1 MINWNKYPFV
11 RLLLPF
17 ATGVWLC
24 LFFTSF
30 RFNFVALYTTMLLLL
45 VSLALVSRYVKNYDK
60 AWIFGAV
67 LAFYLFSTGYAITQV
82 YDEQEKITCF
92 RNCNEEIKA
101 YITRVYDAPE
111 ERENSYKVVL
121 EMRELVLDSSRAVP
135 ASGKVIAYF
144 SKDDVAAGLAYGD
157 MICFNKPVAEVQPP
171 RNPGEFDYRS
181 YLQRKGIIGQIY
193 LGEDEWR
200 PLNERQA
207 NPIYAFS
214 YSFRDKM
221 LASLQNCGIK
231 GDEFGVAAAILLGY
245 DDNLTPELRQSY
257 SAAGSMHILCVSGM
271 HVGIIFLMASFLLG
285 FMDRKKWLKMT
296 KQVILLA
303 LIWFYALIAGLSP
316 SIMRAS
322 IMISLCIIGDILN
335 RKGFTINSIAA
346 SAFILLC
353 INPTN
358 FFEIGFLLSYSA
370 VVGIV
375 VLEKPIYNLVYIKNK
390 RLDKLWEIEA
400 VALAAQIAT
409 TPFTI
414 FYFNQFTT
422 YFWLSNIFLTP
433 ISFIVVLSGMTLIL
447 VSWIPYLNTIVGY
460 VVWGTLY
467 VMDKIVIWIESL
479 PLSIIRGLYISRLE
493 LFLLLF
499 TLIAFLLFVTSK
511 SKRRFY
517 AVIVPLA
524 MFVCC
529 FSIRHLTTRQVEEI
543 EFYSLRKHTVIDI
556 VSRGQHVLIADS
568 TLVEDKGTVDFSLA
582 ANWYRLSL
590 DDSPAVIGLDDNFD
604 GEFVSKRGNL
614 ILFGDKLVALAEPA
628 ITLANPIDDKI
639 KIDYLLYYGNNRNSL
654 DRYANLYNI
663 SYLVIDGTVPNY
675 LAEKLTQQAE
685 ELNIPYTCLSDNAL
699 ICKRD

>member
-1 MINWNKYPFV
+1 
-11 RLLLPF
+11 
-17 ATGVWLC
+17 
-24 LFFTSF
+24 
-30 RFNFVALYTTMLLLL
+30 MLLLL
-45 VSLALVSRYVKNYDK
+45 ASLALVSRYVKNYDK
-60 AWIFGAV
+60 AWVFGAV

-82 YDEQEKITCF
+82 YDEQEKATCF
-92 RNCNEEIKA
+92 KSRDDVKA

-121 EMRELVLDSSRAVP
+121 EVNELVLDSSHTVP
-135 ASGKVIAYF
+135 ASGKVVAYF
-144 SKDDVAAGLAYGD
+144 AKDDVAVSLSYGD
-157 MICFNKPVAEVQPP
+157 VICFNKPVSDVQPP

-181 YLQRKGIIGQIY
+181 YLYRKGIVGQIY
-193 LGEDEWR
+193 LGEDEWK
-200 PLNERQA
+200 PLDERRA
-207 NPIYAFS
+207 DPIYAFS
-214 YSFRDKM
+214 YRFRDKM
-221 LASLQNCGIK
+221 LASLQNCGIS

-322 IMISLCIIGDILN
+322 IMISLCIIGEMLN

-353 INPTN
+353 INPAN
-358 FFEIGFLLSYSA
+358 LFEIGFLLSYSA

-375 VLEKPIYNLVYIKNK
+375 VLEKPIYNLIYIKNK

-400 VALAAQIAT
+400 VALVAQIAT
-409 TPFTI
+409 CPFTI

-447 VSWIPYLNTIVGY
+447 VSWIPYVNTLVGY

-479 PLSIIRGLYISRLE
+479 PLSIIRGLYISKLE
-493 LFLLLF
+493 LFMLLF
-499 TLIAFLLFVTSK
+499 SLVALLLFVTSK
-511 SKRRFY
+511 SKRTFY
-517 AVIVPLA
+517 AVTVSLA
-524 MFVCC
+524 LFVCC

-543 EFYSLRKHTVIDI
+543 EFYSLRKHTAIDL

-568 TLVEDKGTVDFSLA
+568 TLADDKSTIDYSLMT
-582 ANWYRLSL
+582 NWYRLFL
-590 DDSPAVIGLDDNFD
+590 TDNPVVIDINEDYD
-604 GEFVSKRGNL
+604 ADFVRKRNNL
-614 ILFGDKLVALAEPA
+614 ILFDDRLIALAEPQIVA
-628 ITLANPIDDKI
+628 NKPVEAKITV
-639 KIDYLLYYGNNRNSL
+639 DYLLYYGDNRVGL
-654 DRYANLYNI
+654 EKYANLYDI
-663 SYLVIDGTVPNY
+663 SHLVIDGTVPNY
-675 LAEKLTQQAE
+675 FAEKLTQKAE

-699 ICKRD
+699 ICKLD

>member
-144 SKDDVAAGLAYGD
+144 SKDDVVAGLAYGD

-358 FFEIGFLLSYSA
+358 LFEIGFLLSYSA

-543 EFYSLRKHTVIDI
+543 EFYSLRKHTAIDI